1 MFFEEN
7 KNSFIC
13 AIPWNI
19 SQHCF
24 ASYFSDAGAG
34 SASVGLGFGGS
45 YGQERQCILAEYG
58 GLSENDLRRD
68 ENYDVWEYRGG
79 GNCRNYRNGMIQ
91 CTLDLRL
98 K

>member
-1 MFFEEN
+1 MFIFEDH
-7 KNSFIC
+7 KIIC

-19 SQHCF
+19 NQHF
-24 ASYFSDAGAG
+24 HPSYLSDAGAG

-58 GLSENDLRRD
+58 GLSESDLRRD

>member
-1 MFFEEN
+1 MSKSIFCNEHFL
-7 KNSFIC
+7 
-13 AIPWNI
+13 P
-19 SQHCF
+19 
-24 ASYFSDAGAG
+24 SYLSDAGAG

-79 GNCRNYRNGMIQ
+79 GNCRIYRNGMI
-91 CTLDLRL
+91 
-98 K
+98 